1 MDPNVIGLLY
11 VIARGCV
18 PAHLRSKI
26 GPDDIVQDTLVR
38 LHQSNGSF
46 EGRSEAEQRAYVRK
60 VFVSVL
66 ADRIRQFDR
75 SKRSATLERSL
86 DTALDES
93 SARLEHWLVSGHS
106 SPSSKAARGEQLL
119 RLAEAIAELP
129 DDQRR
134 AIELHHLEH
143 CSLADAALR
152 MNKTQPAVAGLI
164 RRAMKSLRERLTED
178 VGS

>member
-1 MDPNVIGLLY
+1 
-11 VIARGCV
+11 
-18 PAHLRSKI
+18 
-26 GPDDIVQDTLVR
+26 
-38 LHQSNGSF
+38 
-46 EGRSEAEQRAYVRK
+46 
-60 VFVSVL
+60 
-66 ADRIRQFDR
+66 
-75 SKRSATLERSL
+75 
-86 DTALDES
+86 
-93 SARLEHWLVSGHS
+93 
-106 SPSSKAARGEQLL
+106 LL